1 LAGLACS
8 ALALGCFFGVSA
20 ASASAA
26 VTLNASGST
35 LVAPILAEW
44 GTAWGNATGNKVNY
58 QALGSGTGYK
68 QVASGQTDFGAS
80 DAPLSVYSSPACAP
94 NLGGCLEIP
103 WGLTATGV
111 SFNIPGVNRLHLD
124 GSTLAGI
131 YLGSITNWNDARI
144 RRLNKGV
151 HLPNLPI
158 QVFYRSDGS
167 GDTYAFTRYLSDVNR
182 SFASTVG
189 SSTAV
194 HFPTGRGA
202 QGNTGMVAAVQGT
215 PGGIAYI
222 AVSYLINARMPAVGI
237 KNAAGR
243 FAVPNLLAI
252 EAAARAFSPR
262 RGPNGSEI
270 TIQNP
275 PRRAKSAY
283 PISTYTYVF
292 VPRNAP
298 QGGWI
303 RSFIDYALGQGQSF
317 GPRLDFAPIPNYIK
331 GQGLATASQIQ

>member
-1 LAGLACS
+1 M
-8 ALALGCFFGVSA
+8 GCFFGLSA

-26 VTLNASGST
+26 ATLNASGST

-44 GTAWGNATGNKVNY
+44 GAAWGNATGNKVIY

-80 DAPLSVYSSPACAP
+80 DAPLSVYSAPACNP
-94 NLGGCLEIP
+94 GGGGCVEVP
-103 WGLTATGV
+103 WGLSATGV
-111 SFNIPGVNRLHLD
+111 SFNIPGVHRLHLT

-131 YLGSITNWNDARI
+131 YLGTITNWNDGRI
-144 RRLNKGV
+144 ARLNPGV

-158 QVFYRSDGS
+158 SVFYRSDGS
-167 GDTYAFTRYLSDVNR
+167 GDTYAFTRYLSDVNGP
-182 SFASTVG
+182 FASTVG

-202 QGNTGMVAAVQGT
+202 QGNSGMVAAVQAT

-222 AVSYLINARMPAVGI
+222 AVSYLIAAHLPAVGI
-237 KNAAGR
+237 KNASGHY
-243 FAVPNLLAI
+243 AVPNLSAI
-252 EAAARAFSPR
+252 EAAARAFSPQS
-262 RGPNGSEI
+262 GPNGIEI

-303 RSFIDYALGQGQSF
+303 KSFVSYALGQGQSF
-317 GPRLDFAPIPNYIK
+317 GPRLDFAPIPRAIINA
-331 GQGLATASQIQ
+331 GLATLNQVS